1 MTKVAI
7 VEDNATIRSTFR
19 QWIDAAPELR
29 CVCVCSSAEQALA
42 DIPRFN
48 PDVVL
53 MDIHLPGETGI
64 ACTAQ
69 LKEKLPNVQV
79 IIVTVYRNHELIFQ
93 ALEAGAC
100 GYLLKRSSPEELLK
114 AINEVRSGGAPM
126 TGEIA
131 RMLVEAF
138 QKKPGS
144 SASGDGL
151 TEREEEILVLLAEG
165 LSNKEIADRVS
176 ISYDTV
182 RAHLRHIY
190 EKLHVRGRTEAV
202 KKYLTS
208 PKAVTMKMRGET
220 RPPDKP
226 ER

>member
-1 MTKVAI
+1 MNTVAI
-7 VEDNATIRSTFR
+7 VEDNTTIRNTFR
-19 QWIDAAPELR
+19 QWIDSAPGFR
-29 CVCVCSSAEQALA
+29 CVCACASAEEALA
-42 DIPRFN
+42 EIPRHK

-53 MDIHLPGETGI
+53 MDIHLPGESGI

-69 LKEKLPNVQV
+69 LKEKLPGVQV

-93 ALEAGAC
+93 ALQAGAC
-100 GYLLKRSSPEELLK
+100 GYMLKRSSPEELLK

-126 TGEIA
+126 TSEIA

-138 QKKPGS
+138 QKKPGN
-144 SASGDGL
+144 SADEL
-151 TEREEEILVLLAEG
+151 TQREDEILVLLSEG
-165 LSNKEIADRVS
+165 LSNKEIADKVK

-208 PKAVTMKMRGET
+208 PKAMTAKMG
-220 RPPDKP
+220 KAGH
-226 ER
+226 

>member
-19 QWIDAAPELR
+19 QWIDAAPDLR
-29 CVCVCSSAEQALA
+29 CVCACASAEQALA
-42 DIPRFN
+42 EIPRHN

-69 LKEKLPNVQV
+69 LKEKLPGVQV

-100 GYLLKRSSPEELLK
+100 GYLLKRSSPDELLK
-114 AINEVRSGGAPM
+114 AINEVRTGGAPM

-138 QKKPGS
+138 QKKPGTT
-144 SASGDGL
+144 AAADEL
-151 TEREEEILVLLAEG
+151 TEREDEILDYLAEG
-165 LSNKEIADRVS
+165 LSNKEIADKVK

-182 RAHLRHIY
+182 RA
-190 EKLHVRGRTEAV
+190 
-202 KKYLTS
+202 
-208 PKAVTMKMRGET
+208 
-220 RPPDKP
+220 
-226 ER
+226 

>member
-1 MTKVAI
+1 MNTVAI
-7 VEDNATIRSTFR
+7 VEDNPTIRNTFR
-19 QWIDAAPELR
+19 HWIEAAPEFR
-29 CVCVCSSAEQALA
+29 CVCACGSAEEALVE
-42 DIPRFN
+42 IPRLK

-69 LKEKLPNVQV
+69 LKEKLPGVQV

-100 GYLLKRSSPEELLK
+100 GYLLKRSSPDEILK
-114 AINEVRSGGAPM
+114 AISEVRSGGAPM

-144 SASGDGL
+144 GASGDGL
-151 TEREEEILVLLAEG
+151 TQREEEILIFLAEG
-165 LSNKEIADRVS
+165 LSNKEIADRVK

-208 PKAVTMKMRGET
+208 PKAVTMKMRGDA
-220 RPPDKP
+220 RAPGSPGH
-226 ER
+226 

>member
-1 MTKVAI
+1 MTRVAI

-19 QWIDAAPELR
+19 QWIDAAPDLR
-29 CVCVCSSAEQALA
+29 CVCACSSAEQALA
-42 DIPRFN
+42 EIPRHN

-69 LKEKLPNVQV
+69 LKEKLPGVQV

-138 QKKPGS
+138 QKKPGNV
-144 SASGDGL
+144 SGHEL
-151 TEREEEILVLLAEG
+151 TDREEEILVLLAEG
-165 LSNKEIADRVS
+165 LSNKEIADRVK

-208 PKAVTMKMRGET
+208 PKAVTMKVRGENRST
-220 RPPDKP
+220 DTP